1 MASSKKNSI
10 SITDIKQVLKNK
22 NMDVEID
29 NSYIDKIKG
38 HPLILYKDENFYFR
52 YDVFDIY
59 FKSLLVS

>member
-29 NSYIDKIKG
+29 NSYIDK
-38 HPLILYKDENFYFR
+38 LVKDSCM
-52 YDVFDIY
+52 IM
-59 FKSLLVS
+59 